1 MTFEA
6 DGHTLLSV
14 SGGRDIGAGGA
25 AEITDVATVAA
36 TAETRPDRGDAPTA
50 PLTHLPTARSWVI
63 RVVLIA
69 VLVVIFGPMA
79 ADAGAGVWTGAIALG
94 LAYALTAIG
103 VYLTFRILDFPDLT
117 VDASFPAG
125 AAIAAVVITNG
136 LSPWLGLPG
145 AFALGAAF
153 GALTGI
159 AHILLRINSLL
170 ASILTVTAAFTIN
183 LRVQGS
189 ANVPLLGVDT
199 IYTPFLSPM
208 RDLLEGWFGDT
219 GVQIHRNV
227 VTMLVSGVLLA
238 LVVLVLH
245 VFFRTEVGIAM
256 RATGANPRMS
266 RAQGI
271 DTRIYVVAGVALSN
285 ALIAVS
291 GALVAQHQGFA
302 DVNSGAGLIIAGL
315 AAVIIGEVL
324 FVGRSGAIWR
334 HLVAVSLGM
343 VVYRAAIGVTLSS
356 SFDLPFLPALRLEPT
371 DVRLVTAL
379 VVALLLALP
388 RLRDWRR
395 ARERR

>member
-1 MTFEA
+1 M
-6 DGHTLLSV
+6 

-25 AEITDVATVAA
+25 AEITDVAAVATPVA
-36 TAETRPDRGDAPTA
+36 PRPDDASTLPA
-50 PLTHLPTARSWVI
+50 QLPTARSWVMRI
-63 RVVLIA
+63 VLIA
-69 VLVVIFGPMA
+69 ALVVIFGPMA
-79 ADAGAGVWTGAIALG
+79 ADAGVGVWTGAVALG

-125 AAIAAVVITNG
+125 AAVAATIITNG

-153 GALTGI
+153 GALTGM

-219 GVQIHRNV
+219 GIQIHRNV

-238 LVVLVLH
+238 FVILVLH

-271 DTRIYVVAGVALSN
+271 DTRVYVVAGVALSN
-285 ALIAVS
+285 ALIAAS

-343 VVYRAAIGVTLSS
+343 IVYRAAIGVTLSS
-356 SFDLPFLPALRLEPT
+356 SFDLPLLPALRLEPT

>member
-1 MTFEA
+1 M
-6 DGHTLLSV
+6 

-25 AEITDVATVAA
+25 AEITDVAAVATPVA
-36 TAETRPDRGDAPTA
+36 PRPDDASTLPA
-50 PLTHLPTARSWVI
+50 QLPTARSWVMRI
-63 RVVLIA
+63 VLIA
-69 VLVVIFGPMA
+69 ALVVIFGPMA
-79 ADAGAGVWTGAIALG
+79 ADAGVGVWTGAVALG

-125 AAIAAVVITNG
+125 AAVAATIITNG

-219 GVQIHRNV
+219 GIQIHRNV

-238 LVVLVLH
+238 FVILVLH

-271 DTRIYVVAGVALSN
+271 DTRVYVVAGVALSN
-285 ALIAVS
+285 ALIAAS

-343 VVYRAAIGVTLSS
+343 IVYRAAIGVTLSS
-356 SFDLPFLPALRLEPT
+356 SFDLPLLPALRLEPT